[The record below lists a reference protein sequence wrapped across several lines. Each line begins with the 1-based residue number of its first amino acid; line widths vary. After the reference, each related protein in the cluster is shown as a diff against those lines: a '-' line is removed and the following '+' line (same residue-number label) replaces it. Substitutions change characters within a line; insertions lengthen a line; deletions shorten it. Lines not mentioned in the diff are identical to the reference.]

1 MFHLHNELP
10 LICHSG
16 DKLSHSKKENQSD
29 ILSKIYFWIIG
40 MKTNIPK
47 KGDRMAGKYAKLG
60 TEWLHGEMGAA
71 SVILSNDE
79 ITITGSQFL
88 HPVIAAI
95 VISVLHSGKEE
106 RYLIDKNLTI
116 LYIWEN
122 GLFKRKDSTVSL
134 MELLKDLINAD
145 DMKTLRQFDLSEI
158 DPLFGN

>member
-1 MFHLHNELP
+1 
-10 LICHSG
+10 
-16 DKLSHSKKENQSD
+16 
-29 ILSKIYFWIIG
+29 
-40 MKTNIPK
+40 
-47 KGDRMAGKYAKLG
+47 
-60 TEWLHGEMGAA
+60 MGAA